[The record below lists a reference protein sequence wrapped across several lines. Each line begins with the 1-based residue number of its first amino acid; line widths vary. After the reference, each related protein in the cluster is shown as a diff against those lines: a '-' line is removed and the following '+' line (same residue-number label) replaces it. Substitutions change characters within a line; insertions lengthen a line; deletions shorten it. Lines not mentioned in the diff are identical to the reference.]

1 MTIREKEN
9 SLSVIMEYSSYND
22 GRKLGIPDVKKQ
34 NKRLSEILD
43 YHGFHYKDCCLLI
56 CDSV

>member
-22 GRKLGIPDVKKQ
+22 GRKLGIPDVKKTKQ
-34 NKRLSEILD
+34 KT
-43 YHGFHYKDCCLLI
+43 
-56 CDSV
+56 